1 MFLAARGAGAYVC
14 LEDSSARGG
23 GLKGPAI
30 GWLCVSDP
38 TNERPCQAYPCSRR
52 ERTKSEEGLDV
63 AAHLFEVEPLLPEHA
78 RAVVRGDCDVGQR
91 GRHGPLL
98 FGRLEPDSPVGGEYL
113 RAGEQ
118 GRGRQR
124 SGVVCGMVSKVQ
136 GHEGR
141 REESKGARR
150 EQLRATGQAF
160 SAATMSTPPP

>member
-1 MFLAARGAGAYVC
+1 MAG
-14 LEDSSARGG
+14 
-23 GLKGPAI
+23 
-30 GWLCVSDP
+30 CVSAIP

-136 GHEGR
+136 RHEGR
-141 REESKGARR
+141 REESKGAMR